1 MKEEIELLKSR
12 LKKEKIAILLLT
24 LVTILSCIL
33 FYFFLNRENKQILL
47 YVAPFLTSSLLILL
61 SFVYIMLFR
70 KDKQKLNLFNY
81 LLTKKSIEKRL
92 IVLKDLNQETYD
104 GVIFN
109 TYLCEDEEKKSMKVF
124 CSLLVKLKVHN
135 IYDVNMYKHYVME
148 VKEDERK
155 D

>member
-135 IYDVNMYKHYVME
+135 TYDVNMYKHYVME

>member
-12 LKKEKIAILLLT
+12 LKKEKIAILLIA

-33 FYFFLNRENKQILL
+33 FYFFLNREDKQILL
-47 YVAPFLTSSLLILL
+47 YVAPFVTSSLLIII
-61 SFVYIMLFR
+61 SFIYLMFYR
-70 KDKQKLNLFNY
+70 KDKQKLNLYNY
-81 LLTKKSIEKRL
+81 LLTKKCIEKQL
-92 IVLKDLNQETYD
+92 YILKDLHQETYD

-124 CSLLVKLKVHN
+124 CSLLVKLEVNKTYN
-135 IYDVNMYKHYVME
+135 VNMYKHYVME

>member
-47 YVAPFLTSSLLILL
+47 YVAPFVTSSLLILL
-61 SFVYIMLFR
+61 SFDYIMLFR
-70 KDKQKLNLFNY
+70 KDKQKLNLYNN
-81 LLTKKSIEKRL
+81 LLMKESVEKKL
-92 IVLKDLNQETYD
+92 FVLKDHHQETYD

-109 TYLCEDEEKKSMKVF
+109 TYLCEDEDKKSMKVF
-124 CSLLVKLKVHN
+124 CSLLVKLEVNKTYN
-135 IYDVNMYKHYVME
+135 ANMYKHYIME
-148 VKEDERK
+148 VKEYERE